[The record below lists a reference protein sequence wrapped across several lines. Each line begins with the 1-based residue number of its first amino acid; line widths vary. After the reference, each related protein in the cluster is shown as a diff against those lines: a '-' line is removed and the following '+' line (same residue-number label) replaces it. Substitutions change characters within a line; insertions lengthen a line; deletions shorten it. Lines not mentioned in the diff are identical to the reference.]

1 MWFYS
6 VLVYLPMYYIFNDS
20 DKLATAKVFSNRR
33 TAADIK
39 QIYDEQNDIDHNGLL
54 ILFNKIYRL
63 FRFFFLKKTKYF
75 CVQRSCT

>member
-39 QIYDEQNDIDHNGLL
+39 QIYDEQNDIDDNGLL
-54 ILFNKIYRL
+54 I
-63 FRFFFLKKTKYF
+63 
-75 CVQRSCT
+75 